1 MLFRKL
7 IEKKLT
13 KHIHKKYNEDGYF
26 EIQSMHKEFY
36 DKITIYKVRF
46 GYYKVGCGY
55 VDFEKDVE
63 TLNIQFLKGVI
74 YSCIEE

>member
-13 KHIHKKYNEDGYF
+13 KHIKNEYGLDGYF
-26 EIQSMHKEFY
+26 EILEKKQYFY

-46 GYYKVGCGY
+46 GYKNSDGY
-55 VDFEKDVE
+55 VDFEEK
-63 TLNIQFLKGVI
+63 TSNLNMQFLKGVI
-74 YSCIEE
+74 YSNLK